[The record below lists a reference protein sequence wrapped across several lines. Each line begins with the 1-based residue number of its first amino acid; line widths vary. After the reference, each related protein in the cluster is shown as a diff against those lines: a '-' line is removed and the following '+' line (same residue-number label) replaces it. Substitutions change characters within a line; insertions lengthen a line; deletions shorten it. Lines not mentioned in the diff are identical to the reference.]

1 MLLLIFSLFCYVG
14 SVLLNFEK
22 FFMGTIMH
30 SFWYYFCLSPAK
42 MFDYDVHFC
51 LPELQYTCTIR
62 KKELQ
67 ERGVLLHL
75 DCLLLTWQS
84 HQLGTG

>member
-1 MLLLIFSLFCYVG
+1 VSNKTQLVRHEMKLNSFSRYHNVLF
-14 SVLLNFEK
+14 SVLL
-22 FFMGTIMH
+22 
-30 SFWYYFCLSPAK
+30 LSTTK
-42 MFDYDVHFC
+42 MFDYDVHFY
-51 LPELQYTCTIR
+51 LPELKYTHTIR

-75 DCLLLTWQS
+75 DCLMLTWQS